1 MTYAENVQ
9 RLLNRERFNLGLH
22 NNNTQQEIN
31 NINKREK
38 ENIANIEKAA
48 TLLIGKPGQNFE
60 QGKKNKWPVEGQGI
74 LPYMYGRKVGK
85 DIKEADEA
93 FEEDRKEQLE
103 KLAVLEAQLKANKN
117 LDTEMHKQKLNLLLN
132 GAYYEDA
139 DRFTQ
144 LSPHG
149 QTQYAKRKLQL
160 FNDSLELKAKNY
172 LAKSEDLLN
181 VNGHEYT
188 PKSVSGIPLYPI
200 ALKEHALNVAIDKIR
215 TQSGINGFSEEM
227 LELAGV
233 TGPDGTIE
241 TTKNSIMGE
250 FRTQHGIDSSY
261 QTRIKAMQEFTSEGD
276 YDLNRLLTIFTGT
289 WNDQGRLMTYDEA
302 LTEAFTLL
310 GTEMVHG
317 KLKGDFGFKVLEKIG
332 EQINPV
338 TNTPFKDANKVRFD
352 KLIEDVKNGRFDR
365 TQADLKEGTQ
375 KQKQTEVNFN
385 KWVKREIK
393 KDQNFT
399 MSQAEYEWWI
409 EEYQGPNGGNG
420 IGIPQWLSNRYFQLT
435 KDDEEEI
442 KRIKKIMAADEF
454 DEYTLKG
461 ANHRVINYFMQPQ
474 GGNATSKVE
483 AYNTSGGGY
492 INKVLK
498 DGGEY
503 NLKLIH
509 IVREASN
516 QTTLSTKD
524 MKWNPRLWDGMN
536 RMEKDFREKYELY
549 LSKNP
554 KGGPSVAAQLAY
566 EDVQAKS
573 GIMISGKV
581 SPLKQELGDKWT
593 GVPLNDSE
601 YFKVVPVDRKAVFA
615 EGKEVDVAYEWA
627 KEEGDDGKVWNTKF
641 FETAPIPGSKEHL
654 DSALSYYRG
663 ETNGQVP
670 LFWKQLANKFQ
681 GISALDL
688 MKWQIRANYGSEMT
702 DERIEALNPQK
713 INTVDTACLHPDV
726 VELNR
731 FMNYKS
737 TPGSELQAKCAV
749 NEYREMIRD
758 EDGHLTI
765 SENTAAAESE
775 AILAA
780 PRHREAVIPEGAE
793 YNEESGFV
801 KEVGSISQIEAGRY
815 WTGNYNVGD
824 TRTIRGET
832 QTLQED
838 GKTWKSENDLI
849 EDEVNQKGWVK
860 SGNYQVSDVER
871 KTADVPEEIINA
883 YGGGHEGRSK
893 YLAAKQR
900 YETEQNKI
908 EFGYGLGVSSGIHGS
923 GATRIENRAIPGKN
937 FDELTLEDHNT
948 LYNEFW
954 WESKIDENWFTSTFP
969 VMDEPV
975 RPEKFTGKG
984 PGVFDSPQKIA
995 DKRIAKNEYN
1005 KLMKKYK
1012 EDLKLYKEQMAFR
1025 GKHRAIL
1032 LRLEKSGAYNPEI
1045 HNYIPG
1051 HLQGEIFGIPWSMP
1065 STPGEGTIIP
1075 KETMSNLQSMS
1086 NSPDS
1091 PYLDDSL
1098 RILSAQLLVA
1108 SIGQEVPA

>member
-9 RLLNRERFNLGLH
+9 RLLNRERFNLELH

-38 ENIANIEKAA
+38 ENIANINQAA

-60 QGKKNKWPVEGQGI
+60 QGKLNKWPVEGQGI

-85 DIKEADEA
+85 DIKEANEAYEDE
-93 FEEDRKEQLE
+93 RKERLE
-103 KLAVLEAQLKANKN
+103 KLAVLEAQLKSNKN
-117 LDTEMHKQKLNLLLN
+117 LDTQMHIEKLNLLLN

-149 QTQYAKRKLQL
+149 QTQYAKRKLEL
-160 FNDSLELKAKNY
+160 FNDELELNARNY

-188 PKSVSGIPLYPI
+188 PKSVSGIPLYPM
-200 ALKEHALNVAIDKIR
+200 ALKEHALNVGLDKIK
-215 TQSGINGFSEEM
+215 TQKGINGFSEEM

-233 TGPDGTIE
+233 TGPEGTIN
-241 TTKNSIMGE
+241 TVKDTIMSE
-250 FRTQHGIDSSY
+250 LRLQHGVDSSY
-261 QTRIKAMQEFTSEGD
+261 QTRIKAVQEFQKDGD
-276 YDLNRLLTIFTGT
+276 YDFNRLLTIFAGT
-289 WNDQGRLMTYDEA
+289 LGEDGKPLGYKGGLDEA
-302 LTEAFTLL
+302 FKLL
-310 GTEMVHG
+310 EKEMVFG
-317 KLKGDFGFKVLEKIG
+317 NLKGDLGWKVMEAIG

-338 TNTPFKDANKVRFD
+338 TGTPFKDANKVRFGI
-352 KLIEDVKNGRFDR
+352 LRQNVIAGRNER
-365 TQADLKEGTQ
+365 TKADLKENEIKINQ
-375 KQKQTEVNFN
+375 AEVDFN
-385 KWVKREIK
+385 KWVKSQIK
-393 KDQNFT
+393 KDPNWV
-399 MSQAEYEWWI
+399 MSEQQFEWWKDHYNDPI
-409 EEYQGPNGGNG
+409 KVGGS
-420 IGIPQWLSNRYFQLT
+420 GIPQWLNDRYFQLT
-435 KDDEEEI
+435 KDDKEEI
-442 KRIKKIMAADEF
+442 TRIQKEIDAGLF

-461 ANHRVINYFMQPQ
+461 ANHRVINHFMKPQ

-483 AYNTSGGGY
+483 TYNTSGGGY
-492 INKVLK
+492 LNEVLK

-503 NLKLIH
+503 NRKLVH

-516 QTTLSTKD
+516 QTTLSIKD
-524 MKWNPRLWDGMN
+524 LKWNPQLIDGMN
-536 RMEKDFREKYELY
+536 AMERDFRQQYEFY
-549 LSKNP
+549 LSKNLP
-554 KGGPSVAAQLAY
+554 ADQAAKAAY
-566 EDVQAKS
+566 EDVEAKS
-573 GIMISGKV
+573 GIMVGGKV
-581 SPLKQELGDKWT
+581 SPLKKELGDKWT

-601 YFKVVPVDRKAVFA
+601 YFKVVPVDRKAAFA
-615 EGKEVDVAYEWA
+615 KGNEVTVAYEWA
-627 KEEGDDGKVWNTKF
+627 KGEGDDGKVWNSKF

-670 LFWKQLANKFQ
+670 LFWKQLAGKFQ
-681 GISALDL
+681 GINAFDL
-688 MKWQIRANYGSEMT
+688 MKWQIRANYGPEMT

-749 NEYREMIRD
+749 NEYREMIRHP
-758 EDGHLTI
+758 DGHLTI
-765 SENTAAAESE
+765 GENTAAAESE

-780 PRHREAVIPEGAE
+780 PRHHEAVIPEDAE
-793 YNEESGFV
+793 YDEESGSV
-801 KEVGSISQIEAGRY
+801 TETGSISQIEADRY
-815 WTGNYNVGD
+815 WTGNYKPGD

-849 EDEVNQKGWVK
+849 EDEVNQKGWVR
-860 SGNYQVSDVER
+860 SGNYQVSNVEK

-900 YETEQNKI
+900 YEKEQNKI
-908 EFGYGLGVSSGIHGS
+908 EFGYGLGVSSGIHGTS
-923 GATRIENRAIPGKN
+923 ATSVDNRAIPGKN

-975 RPEKFTGKG
+975 RPEKFTGKA
-984 PGVFDSPQKIA
+984 PGVFDSPQTMA

-1032 LRLEKSGAYNPEI
+1032 LRLEKSGEYNPEI